1 MITKIIS
8 KLNGNPKTLQ
18 NREQLLNEIKTYK
31 SLNSIH
37 LTIEFDDNKP
47 IELSILSAVYF
58 ILSGNIQNNI
68 LENKKIIK
76 ILEELK

>member
-8 KLNGNPKTLQ
+8 KLNGNPKTLKDR
-18 NREQLLNEIKTYK
+18 NELLNEIKTYK

-37 LTIEFDDNKP
+37 LTIEFDDTKH

-58 ILSGNIQNNI
+58 ILSGNIQSNI

>member
-18 NREQLLNEIKTYK
+18 NREQLLKEIKTYK

-37 LTIEFDDNKP
+37 LSIEFSCGDI
-47 IELSILSAVYF
+47 IELAILSAVYF
-58 ILSGNIQNNI
+58 ILSGTIQSNI

-76 ILEELK
+76 ILEELI

>member
-8 KLNGNPKTLQ
+8 KLNGNPKTLKDR
-18 NREQLLNEIKTYK
+18 NELLNEIKTYK
-31 SLNSIH
+31 SLNSIS
-37 LTIEFDDNKP
+37 LRIEFNDYEP

-58 ILSGNIQNNI
+58 ILSGNIQINI

>member
-18 NREQLLNEIKTYK
+18 NRDQLLKEIKTYK

-37 LTIEFDDNKP
+37 LIIEFDDTKP

-58 ILSGNIQNNI
+58 ILSGNIQSNI
-68 LENKKIIK
+68 LENKKNY
-76 ILEELK
+76 